1 MMGKGLYTA
10 GILGTGSYLPET
22 KFTNKDLEN
31 MVDTSDEWITSRTGI
46 KERRITDSKTACSD
60 LAAKAAINALND
72 CNMSASQ
79 LDLIIVSTVTP
90 DMMFP
95 STACLVQQK
104 IGATRAAAFDIEA
117 ACSGFMYSISV
128 AKQFIEGGVYENIL
142 VIGSETLSKITD
154 WSDRKTCVLFGD
166 GAGAAVVSR
175 VQQGYGIMSVKLGA
189 DGSGADLL
197 RMEAGGSKN
206 PASIMTVKNRMHYI
220 KMEGKQVFKFAVKTM
235 ERAAR
240 DVLSQCEMDVD
251 DVDIFIPHQANMRI
265 IDLAARKMNINK
277 ERIFTN
283 IQKYGNISSASIPVS
298 LDQACKLG
306 RIKNGD
312 NVLLVAFGGGL
323 TWGSC
328 LIKWSKHDIGEE
340 II

>member
-1 MMGKGLYTA
+1 
-10 GILGTGSYLPET
+10 
-22 KFTNKDLEN
+22 
-31 MVDTSDEWITSRTGI
+31 
-46 KERRITDSKTACSD
+46 
-60 LAAKAAINALND
+60 
-72 CNMSASQ
+72 
-79 LDLIIVSTVTP
+79 
-90 DMMFP
+90 
-95 STACLVQQK
+95 
-104 IGATRAAAFDIEA
+104 
-117 ACSGFMYSISV
+117 
-128 AKQFIEGGVYENIL
+128 
-142 VIGSETLSKITD
+142 
-154 WSDRKTCVLFGD
+154 
-166 GAGAAVVSR
+166 
-175 VQQGYGIMSVKLGA
+175 MSVKLGA